1 VDKLTLYSE
10 IKGLYDQ
17 GFSLRR
23 IAKKLDVSRNTVTS
37 YLNRQPD
44 EMGEWLAS
52 TKVRRKSLDTHQPMI
67 LQWLK
72 EHPDLSAAQVCDWLE
87 EKKFGKYAEST
98 VRRYVKELRSK
109 YKIVK
114 TTKRRQYEAVP
125 QLPPGLQGQIDFGQT
140 VQKTPT
146 GKNVK
151 LYFYAHVLSHSR
163 YKYVEWQKRPFR
175 TEDLI
180 RCLENTFLYF
190 GGKPKEIVFDQD
202 RIIVVSENAGD
213 IIYTQ
218 EFQAFKQ
225 AEHLETT
232 PCRGFDPES
241 KGKIENVVKFV
252 KSSFAKER
260 VFSDIDSWNEE
271 CRAWLVRRGN
281 GRQHN
286 LTKQIPAEVFKEEQK
301 HLQPV
306 NTYQREVKNGQE
318 RKVRKDNTIMYQ
330 GNRYSVPLGTYNAQG
345 TLVNVFVDD
354 QQLVIRNI
362 NTGMEIAKHRI
373 SSGHGGLI
381 QNSNHRRDRSL
392 GISELIEVTAKKFDE
407 TVAAY
412 DYLTVLRT
420 KYPRYIRDQI
430 QVIRELFDAY
440 PPALLSTTLDMCI
453 QQKIYNASGFKE
465 MVIFL
470 EEVNHESDQEVLNMP
485 DLPIDA
491 VMKERISTIHPEV
504 RSLDVYSKLVQ
515 GGRHGTN

>member
-1 VDKLTLYSE
+1 
-10 IKGLYDQ
+10 
-17 GFSLRR
+17 
-23 IAKKLDVSRNTVTS
+23 
-37 YLNRQPD
+37 
-44 EMGEWLAS
+44 
-52 TKVRRKSLDTHQPMI
+52 
-67 LQWLK
+67 
-72 EHPDLSAAQVCDWLE
+72 
-87 EKKFGKYAEST
+87 
-98 VRRYVKELRSK
+98 
-109 YKIVK
+109 
-114 TTKRRQYEAVP
+114 
-125 QLPPGLQGQIDFGQT
+125 
-140 VQKTPT
+140 
-146 GKNVK
+146 
-151 LYFYAHVLSHSR
+151 
-163 YKYVEWQKRPFR
+163 
-175 TEDLI
+175 
-180 RCLENTFLYF
+180 
-190 GGKPKEIVFDQD
+190 
-202 RIIVVSENAGD
+202 
-213 IIYTQ
+213 
-218 EFQAFKQ
+218 
-225 AEHLETT
+225 
-232 PCRGFDPES
+232 
-241 KGKIENVVKFV
+241 
-252 KSSFAKER
+252 
-260 VFSDIDSWNEE
+260 
-271 CRAWLVRRGN
+271 
-281 GRQHN
+281 
-286 LTKQIPAEVFKEEQK
+286 
-301 HLQPV
+301 
-306 NTYQREVKNGQE
+306 
-318 RKVRKDNTIMYQ
+318 MYQ